1 MSKRGFVRA
10 PRKPAPTVPP
20 ARVAVNPPLELPE
33 REPRNILLM
42 IAIPAL
48 LVAIIGTLIVM
59 YTSGARS
66 MRGGFFPMIGLV
78 AFAAMMFSGRFGRG
92 RKMTWGEQE
101 KQRRIYLRQ
110 LDEDRDEIQR
120 AAQDQRRSQLF
131 VHGDPQQLDTV
142 IGGPRMWERRNTDDD
157 FLDVRLGIGIQQSN
171 ESAVSLQWP
180 EVPVG
185 EELEPVT
192 GRALRDFILE
202 QSKIRGIGKVL
213 SLRSKPGFSFLG
225 SDMDELHGLMRAV
238 LCSLAVYHSP
248 GDLKIM
254 VVTRHPEAW
263 QWLVWLPHNQ
273 HDEMFDACGL
283 RRLVFTS
290 PMDLEVALDSEL
302 HRKGRGPWAPPS
314 GSSPL
319 AMPSPM
325 ETPGA
330 GALGPHWVIID
341 DAVGT
346 PEQWEGITGQK
357 GMAGITVLRLA
368 TRPGVGVG
376 FAEEDER
383 FELREGRL
391 RHRDAFY
398 AVADMLAES
407 TADRYARAIARWS
420 PTTAGEL
427 SETDSQGGELLR
439 LLGIDDPR
447 KIEVDRLWAERR
459 GRGDPK
465 WGMVP
470 VGVRPSGELEHIILR
485 AKDFGGYGFH
495 SVVIGTSGSGKS
507 EYFLSL
513 CNGIALTHS
522 PETFIIIFVD
532 MKFESAAQDLEGLPH
547 VAGSLSNLGKDDR
560 HLAERMRKAING
572 EIARRYRLFK
582 EAGARDANEYEEM
595 RLAGR
600 DLEPVPILLVI
611 IDEYLELFHHHQDW
625 IDLVIHI
632 GQEGRGCN
640 VFFTLGGQR
649 LDLSSL
655 SKAKS
660 NIAFRVALRAET
672 AEDSRDVIGSDAA
685 LHLPSQQNG
694 YALLKVGP
702 RDLEQFR
709 CFYVSAPYVLPKKA
723 STAGKTVDLSFRQP
737 RALTWEYQP
746 LSDEDNAALAV
757 MDEPE
762 EPDEFLYHAD
772 GFKKKKL
779 LEVIRDS
786 LLAHPARPPH
796 QIWLPPLEESECAD
810 ALVQRF
816 RGRPWHVDYGQNP
829 GLVIPVGIVDIPEDH
844 EQRVHVLDVEMD
856 NVMVVGTAQRGKSST
871 LMTLMMSASLM
882 YRPERVTF
890 FCIGATLYAVEDL
903 PHVAGVVSVTDTEGV
918 SRTIATLEGLIR
930 AREAAFKH
938 YQIDISEFRA
948 RRFGAA
954 GGGGTE
960 PDDKFGDVFLVVDNF
975 GDLYEKDMA
984 LGDRVIALA
993 RQGLSYGVHV
1003 MTSATS
1009 WLVGQRQALV
1019 GVSNARIELRL
1030 SNPDETAMNSGI
1042 EHRKAARRVL
1052 DRPGFGITKTS
1063 HELLVGIP
1071 EITGPNGERVGTRQ
1085 VGRVI
1090 AGVTGAD
1097 RVEQLVRLPDR
1108 IELGEIV
1115 TVHRDL
1121 PASVDPWSIP
1131 FALGE
1136 TALQPVSLQ
1145 TRVTPNLLVVGR
1157 QGCGKTSTLAAI
1169 GQSIMATLSP
1179 EQAQI
1184 VIIDPKTSL
1193 IGKVQ
1198 GPHVRAYAYTA
1209 DDVDQVLE
1217 SLAAE
1222 LQDRL
1227 PPSGLSQEEL
1237 LTRTSW
1243 EGPHYFVLIDD
1254 EQELRPNG
1262 AVLGK
1267 PAAVGPL
1274 LPLIERSREIG
1285 LHVIASRLP
1294 GNWAGASAMNPLL
1307 QRLTSS
1313 RTPTL
1318 FMDNDPTSVRVYA
1331 RIPAQQLPPGRGQLV
1346 STEGEI
1352 EGILV
1357 GHPEPGPPTSAEIV
1371 SAPAP
1376 DRP

>member
-1 MSKRGFVRA
+1 MSKRGFVRG
-10 PRKPAPTVPP
+10 PRRAVPIVPP
-20 ARVAVNPPLELPE
+20 ARVAVAAPLELPE

-48 LVAIIGTLIVM
+48 LVGIIGTLVVM
-59 YTSGARS
+59 YTSGVRS
-66 MRGGFFPMIGLV
+66 LQSGFFPMIGLV
-78 AFAAMMFSGRFGRG
+78 GFAAMMFSGRFGRA

-101 KQRRIYLRQ
+101 KQRRVYLRQ

-120 AAQDQRRSQLF
+120 AAQEQRRIQLF
-131 VHGDPQQLDTV
+131 VHGDPEQLDNV
-142 IGGPRMWERRNTDDD
+142 IGGPRMWERRPADGD
-157 FLDVRLGIGIQQSN
+157 FLDVRLGIGVQQSSD
-171 ESAVSLQWP
+171 SAVSLQWP
-180 EVPVG
+180 EVPIG

-202 QSKIRGIGKVL
+202 QSKIRGIGKVV
-213 SLRSKPGFSFLG
+213 SLRSRPGFSFVG
-225 SDMDELHGLMRAV
+225 DDMAELRSVMRAM

-248 GDLKIM
+248 HDVKLM
-254 VVTRHPEAW
+254 VVTRHPEDW
-263 QWLVWLPHNQ
+263 EWLVWLPHNQ

-290 PMDLEVALDSEL
+290 PTELETALDSEL

-319 AMPSPM
+319 SMPSPI
-325 ETPGA
+325 ESVA
-330 GALGPHWVIID
+330 ASALGPHWVIVD
-341 DAVGT
+341 DNVGT
-346 PEQWEGITGQK
+346 PEQWEGVTGQK
-357 GMAGITVLRLA
+357 GMAGITVLRLG
-368 TRPGVGVG
+368 TRPGSGVG
-376 FAEEDER
+376 FTEEDER

-398 AVADMLAES
+398 AVADMLAQS
-407 TADRYARAIARWS
+407 TADRYARALARWS

-427 SETDSQGGELLR
+427 SGMDSQGGELLR
-439 LLGIDDPR
+439 LLGISDPR
-447 KIEVDRLWAERR
+447 RIDVDRLWSERR

-470 VGVRPSGELEHIILR
+470 VGVRPGGELEHIILR

-522 PETFIIIFVD
+522 PETFIVIFVD

-547 VAGSLSNLGKDDR
+547 VTGSLSNLGKDDR

-600 DLEPVPILLVI
+600 DLEAVPILLVI
-611 IDEYLELFHHHQDW
+611 IDEYLELFHHHGDW

-685 LHLPSQQNG
+685 LHLPSKENG

-702 RDLEQFR
+702 RELEQFR
-709 CFYVSAPYVLPKKA
+709 CFYVSAPFVLPKKV
-723 STAGKTVDLSFRQP
+723 TVDKTVDLSFGRP
-737 RALTWEYQP
+737 RTLTWEYQP
-746 LSDEDNAALAV
+746 LSDEDNAALDVA
-757 MDEPE
+757 DQPD
-762 EPDEFLYHAD
+762 EPDEFLYHED

-786 LLAHPARPPH
+786 LTAHPARPPH
-796 QIWLPPLEESECAD
+796 RIWLPPLEVSEGAD
-810 ALVQRF
+810 ALVQRY
-816 RGRPWHVDYGQNP
+816 RGKPWHIDYGQNP
-829 GLVIPVGIVDIPEDH
+829 GLVIPIGVVDIPEDH
-844 EQRVHVLDVEMD
+844 EQTVHVLNVEMD
-856 NVMVVGTAQRGKSST
+856 NVMVVGTAQRGKSTT
-871 LMTLMMSASLM
+871 LMTLMTAAALM

-890 FCIGATLYAVEDL
+890 FCIGATLYAIENL
-903 PHVAGVVSVTDTEGV
+903 PHVAGVVSVTDSEGV

-930 AREAAFKH
+930 AREAAFKR
-938 YQIDISEFRA
+938 YQMDIAEFRE

-954 GGGGTE
+954 GGGGTD

-975 GDLYEKDMA
+975 GDLHEIDMT

-993 RQGLSYGVHV
+993 RQGLSYGIHV
-1003 MTSATS
+1003 MTSANG

-1019 GVSNARIELRL
+1019 GVSNARVELRL
-1030 SNPDETAMNSGI
+1030 SNPDETNMGTGI
-1042 EHRKAARRVL
+1042 DHRKAARRVL
-1052 DRPGFGITKTS
+1052 DRPGFGITRTS
-1063 HELLVGIP
+1063 HELLVGVP
-1071 EITGPNGERVGTRQ
+1071 EITGPHGERITTRQ
-1085 VGRVI
+1085 VGPVI
-1090 AGVTGAD
+1090 AGVTGAG
-1097 RVEQLVRLPDR
+1097 RVESLVRLPDR
-1108 IELGEIV
+1108 IALSEII
-1115 TVHRDL
+1115 TAHRNTS
-1121 PASVDPWSIP
+1121 AAADPWSIP
-1131 FALGE
+1131 FAMGE
-1136 TALQPVSLQ
+1136 TALQPVVLTS
-1145 TRVTPNLLVVGR
+1145 RSIPNLLVMGR
-1157 QGCGKTSTLAAI
+1157 QGCGKTSTLASI
-1169 GQSIMATLSP
+1169 GQAITAGFSP

-1209 DDVDQVLE
+1209 EDIDDVLE
-1217 SLAAE
+1217 SLAGE
-1222 LQDRL
+1222 LAHRL

-1254 EQELRPNG
+1254 EQELRANG

-1267 PAAVGPL
+1267 PGAVGPL

-1285 LHVIASRLP
+1285 LHIIASRLP

-1318 FMDNDPTSVRVYA
+1318 FMDNDPTAVKVFGRVN
-1331 RIPAQQLPPGRGQLV
+1331 AQQLPPGRGLLV
-1346 STEGEI
+1346 STEGAI
-1352 EGILV
+1352 EGVLV
-1357 GHPEPGPPTSAEIV
+1357 AEPNSGGSTAGKSV
-1371 SAPAP
+1371 
-1376 DRP
+1376 